1 MQPNYR
7 KEGPAV
13 MPLLLKNADRNNVAW
28 SNQSLFFV
36 CCFWAHIHREHEEC
50 LCLQYYLM
58 QHRHIHFCLRTE
70 SIKMSGYYGGD
81 EQGDSEEQR
90 MDRVQIQVMT
100 LVFHHLR
107 RKRRVRVQA
116 AGSWAA
122 CLRAH
127 TTF

>member
-28 SNQSLFFV
+28 SNQSLFFFPV
-36 CCFWAHIHREHEEC
+36 CFWAHIHREHEEC

-70 SIKMSGYYGGD
+70 SIKMSGYYCGD

-90 MDRVQIQVMT
+90 TDCVQIQVMT

-107 RKRRVRVQA
+107 RTKT
-116 AGSWAA
+116 G
-122 CLRAH
+122 
-127 TTF
+127 